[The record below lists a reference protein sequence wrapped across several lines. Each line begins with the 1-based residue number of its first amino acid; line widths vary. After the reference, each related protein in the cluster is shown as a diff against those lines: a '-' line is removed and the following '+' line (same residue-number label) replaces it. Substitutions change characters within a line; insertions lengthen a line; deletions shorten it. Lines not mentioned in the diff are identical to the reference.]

1 VTAPE
6 AGAEPG
12 AASPHDEQAAAF
24 DRPPPNGD
32 GVLWSVFA
40 TTFRVASRPFRAVAG
55 PSGMDVPR
63 RVEEAAMDAVATPT
77 AQRAIDEVLAGPLP
91 EMIGRSLGRHRVVE
105 RVVAEVVASDGL
117 DRAVVS
123 ALESERAAQLLREI
137 LESPALERMLTET
150 VESKLTAEMTGRV
163 IERVAASPELRRAV
177 AGSSASL
184 AGEAAAAVRARGI
197 RVDARAER
205 GPRRL
210 LRRAPRPAAAPG
222 AASPVPYGGV
232 ATRGVALAADAAITA
247 VIFVVGAAL
256 VSLVASL
263 VGELRPQWLAGVLL
277 GAGWLAVVVVYFT
290 GFWSTVGQTPGMR
303 VLRLRVTHANAP
315 PSPGRSLLRLF
326 GLGLAIIPCF
336 AGFLPVL
343 VDNRRRGLADF
354 IAGTVVV
361 YDAAVP
367 VAARE
372 SGDEAG

>member
-12 AASPHDEQAAAF
+12 AASAHDVQAAAF

-32 GVLWSVFA
+32 GVLWSVLA
-40 TTFRVASRPFRAVAG
+40 TTFRVATRPFRAVAG

-210 LRRAPRPAAAPG
+210 LRRAPRPAAAG
-222 AASPVPYGGV
+222 PVPYGGV
-232 ATRGVALAADAAITA
+232 GTRGVALAADAAITA

-263 VGELRPQWLAGVLL
+263 VGELRPHWLAGALL
-277 GAGWLAVVVVYFT
+277 GAGWLVVVVVYFT

-303 VLRLRVTHANAP
+303 MLRLRVTHANAP
-315 PSPGRSLLRLF
+315 PGLGRSLLRLF
-326 GLGLAIIPCF
+326 GLALAIIPCF

-354 IAGTVVV
+354 VAGTVVV
-361 YDAAVP
+361 YDAALP

-372 SGDEAG
+372 GGDEAG